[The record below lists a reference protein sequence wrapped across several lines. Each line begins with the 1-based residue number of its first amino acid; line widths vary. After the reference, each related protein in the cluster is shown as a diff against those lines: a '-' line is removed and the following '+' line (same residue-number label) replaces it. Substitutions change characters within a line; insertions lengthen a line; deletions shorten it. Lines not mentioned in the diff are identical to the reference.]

1 MQELYTDCIR
11 ESSPK
16 DEYEEIND
24 ENQVN
29 NNRISWPGKKHLKV
43 EECKYLGQTI
53 SASLRLRKTLRKKLK
68 TGWSAPSISRH
79 KPIMTSNLQLA
90 VK

>member
-1 MQELYTDCIR
+1 MQELYTDCMR

-16 DEYEEIND
+16 DDYEEIND

-29 NNRISWPGKKHLKV
+29 NKRISWPDKKHLKV

-53 SASLRLRKTLRKKLK
+53 SASLRPRKKLRKK
-68 TGWSAPSISRH
+68 
-79 KPIMTSNLQLA
+79 
-90 VK
+90 